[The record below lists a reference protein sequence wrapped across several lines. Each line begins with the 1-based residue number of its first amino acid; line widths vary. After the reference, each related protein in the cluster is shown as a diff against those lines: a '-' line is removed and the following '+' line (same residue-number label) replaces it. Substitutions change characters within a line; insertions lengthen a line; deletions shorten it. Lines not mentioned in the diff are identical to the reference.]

1 MGQHLEV
8 ETKFSVSESTQ
19 IPQLEAIAEVDH
31 IDRTEIHQ
39 LSAVYFDTV
48 DLRLTRAKITLRR
61 RTGGNDAGWHIKFPG
76 TIGRREVQA
85 PLDGEGATETLP
97 PRELLGHIRA
107 LIQGRELTPIAQ
119 VDNERHMSYLADE
132 DGAVIAEF
140 CDDHVSTVSHLP
152 GGVRKQWREWEFE
165 LADGTLAEEAISV
178 LLQSAQSVLT
188 AAGAFV
194 SNSPSKLVSALDESV
209 NHAPKPPQMAQLDKN
224 DPARGVLA
232 AIAANASKIAE
243 YDPRVRADEYDSVH
257 QMRVATRELRSHLQT
272 FEGILGGEDYLNL
285 EKELKVLANILGRA
299 RDAEVVEER
308 LSNLINT
315 EVGDSIEEE
324 TKKELLE
331 DLGAEYRR
339 EHERVVRALDND
351 RYTDLLQA
359 LENLLVDPP
368 LITEVEEPE
377 ATEAPKSAETTES
390 TDASEATEEAD
401 AEAESVEEATEQEES
416 ADAPESADLDALDE
430 EYSPGSQAP
439 VEEPKEPKKVDAA
452 LVLLEHLDKAH
463 VKLVKLEK
471 KARSQWD
478 DLSIPMLEREENFHN
493 LRKAAKKL
501 RYSAEAVGKATTVET
516 KKLYKACSGLQSVL
530 GDYQDA
536 ITSRDELL
544 RRAQVAR
551 RQGRDTFA
559 YGILYQHEQTLS
571 REYLTGYSD
580 AFKSVE
586 KAYAKLAEDTAKRS
600 KKNKRK

>member
-31 IDRTEIHQ
+31 FDRTEIHQ
-39 LSAVYFDTV
+39 LRAVYFDTV

-85 PLDGEGATETLP
+85 PLDSEGATETIP

-107 LIQGRELTPIAQ
+107 IIQGRELTPIAQ

-132 DGAVIAEF
+132 DGTVIAEF
-140 CDDHVSTVSHLP
+140 CDDHVSTVSYLP

-165 LADGTLAEEAISV
+165 LADGPLTEEAIAV

-209 NHAPKPPQMAQLDKN
+209 NHAPKPPQMAELDKN

-308 LSNLINT
+308 LSNLIDT
-315 EVGDSIEEE
+315 EVGDSIEED

-339 EHERVVRALDND
+339 EHERVVRALDSD
-351 RYTDLLQA
+351 RYTDLLQS

-377 ATEAPKSAETTES
+377 AAEAPES
-390 TDASEATEEAD
+390 TEVSEVTEEAT
-401 AEAESVEEATEQEES
+401 AQE
-416 ADAPESADLDALDE
+416 ESADLDALDE

-439 VEEPKEPKKVDAA
+439 VDEPKEPKKVDAA

-478 DLSIPMLEREENFHN
+478 DLSIPMREREENFHN

-559 YGILYQHEQTLS
+559 YGILFQHEQTLS

-586 KAYAKLAEDTAKRS
+586 KAYAKLAEDAVKRS

>member
-31 IDRTEIHQ
+31 VDRTEIHH
-39 LSAVYFDTV
+39 LSAVYFDTI

-85 PLDGEGATETLP
+85 PLDSEGATETLP

-165 LADGTLAEEAISV
+165 LADGTLAEEAITV
-178 LLQSAQSVLT
+178 LLQSAQSVLI

-232 AIAANASKIAE
+232 AIAANATKIAE

-308 LSNLINT
+308 LSNLIDT
-315 EVGDSIEEE
+315 EVGDSIEEV

-368 LITEVEEPE
+368 LITEIEELEAAESTE
-377 ATEAPKSAETTES
+377 ATEPAEVEEIPEES
-390 TDASEATEEAD
+390 TEE
-401 AEAESVEEATEQEES
+401 VTEQEES
-416 ADAPESADLDALDE
+416 EDAPEAQELDALDE
-430 EYSPGSQAP
+430 EYSPGAQAP
-439 VEEPKEPKKVDAA
+439 VEEPTKLKKVDAA